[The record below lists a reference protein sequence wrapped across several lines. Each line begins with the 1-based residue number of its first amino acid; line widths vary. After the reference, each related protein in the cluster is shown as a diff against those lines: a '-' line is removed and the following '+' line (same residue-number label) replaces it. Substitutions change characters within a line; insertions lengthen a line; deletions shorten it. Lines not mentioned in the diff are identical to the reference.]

1 MSLLF
6 YQLEL
11 IFSAL
16 IYSII
21 IVGIGI
27 PLFYVLFYV
36 LKKKGR
42 EVSKKVKNSIS
53 IFVPL
58 LVAIFVSIY
67 VWREPYHDSKY
78 ILGDVEVPIRIMSV
92 EYPNEGNI
100 ADDFQVVKQFKVK
113 KNKRV
118 KCKEQIDAIIEKDT
132 RWTKDGNIYVYDETI
147 FENET
152 HLVVTLDFTT
162 GKGVFNLLR
171 W

>member
-11 IFSAL
+11 IFCAI

-21 IVGIGI
+21 IWCIGI
-27 PLFYVLFYV
+27 PLFYVLFYL
-36 LKKKGR
+36 LKKKGCV
-42 EVSKKVKNSIS
+42 VSKKVKHSIS

-58 LVAIFVSIY
+58 LVSFFVSLY

-78 ILGDVEVPIRIMSV
+78 ILGDVEVPVRIMTV
-92 EYPNEGNI
+92 EYPNGGNV
-100 ADDFQVVKQFKVK
+100 ADDFQVVKQFKVQ

-118 KCKEQIDAIIEKDT
+118 KCKGHIDAIIEKDT

-147 FENET
+147 FEEET
-152 HLVVTLDFTT
+152 HLVVTLDFAT
-162 GKGVFNLLR
+162 GKGVFNLLQ